1 MGLSLLMSK
10 FFFIE
15 RKSKDIKSP
24 LIILIHGYGSNEKDL
39 FSLIDY
45 LPKEAHIIS
54 PRGPIELF
62 NNSYAWY
69 DIYVDANNKFYDYKG
84 AMKIRDELSKFID
97 EIIKHPNIDSENITL
112 IGFSQGAILS
122 HAISYSY
129 PGKIKN
135 IMALSGV
142 IDEKIMKRA
151 DLKPKTNIYISHGT
165 NDNMIDYHI
174 SRESLNFY
182 KSKNIDFTFESY
194 DQGHGINEKNLK
206 SLVIWLKEKI

>member
-1 MGLSLLMSK
+1 MSK
-10 FFFIE
+10 FFFID

-45 LPKEAHIIS
+45 LPKEAYIIS
-54 PRGPIELF
+54 LRGPIELF

-69 DIYVDANNKFYDYKG
+69 DIYVDASNKFYDHEG
-84 AMKIRDELSKFID
+84 AKKIRDELSKFID
-97 EIIKHPNIDSENITL
+97 EIIKHSNIDSDNITL

-151 DLKPKTNIYISHGT
+151 DSKPKTNIYISHGT

-182 KSKNIDFTFESY
+182 KSKDIDFTFESY

-206 SLVIWLKEKI
+206 SLIIWLKEKI

>member
-1 MGLSLLMSK
+1 MSK
-10 FFFIE
+10 FFFID
-15 RKSKDIKSP
+15 RKSKEIKSP

-45 LPKEAHIIS
+45 LPKEAYIIS
-54 PRGPIELF
+54 LRGPIELF

-69 DIYVDANNKFYDYKG
+69 DIYVDANNKFYDHEG
-84 AMKIRDELSKFID
+84 AKKIRDELSKFID

-151 DLKPKTNIYISHGT
+151 DSKPKTNIYISHGT
-165 NDNMIDYHI
+165 NDKMIDYHI

-182 KSKNIDFTFESY
+182 KSKDIDFTFESY

-206 SLVIWLKEKI
+206 SLIIWLKEKI

>member
-1 MGLSLLMSK
+1 MSK
-10 FFFIE
+10 FFFID

-45 LPKEAHIIS
+45 LPKEAYIIS
-54 PRGPIELF
+54 LRGPIELF

-69 DIYVDANNKFYDYKG
+69 DIYVDADNKFYDHEG
-84 AMKIRDELSKFID
+84 AEKIRDELCKFID

-182 KSKNIDFTFESY
+182 KSKDIDFTFESY

>member
-1 MGLSLLMSK
+1 MSK
-10 FFFIE
+10 FFFID

-45 LPKEAHIIS
+45 LPEEAYIIS
-54 PRGPIELF
+54 LRGPIELF

-69 DIYVDANNKFYDYKG
+69 DIYVDANNKLYDHEG
-84 AMKIRDELSKFID
+84 AKKIRDELSKFID
-97 EIIKHPNIDSENITL
+97 EIIKYPNIDSDNITL

-142 IDEKIMKRA
+142 IDEKIMKRT

-182 KSKNIDFTFESY
+182 KSKDIDFTFESY

>member
-1 MGLSLLMSK
+1 MSK

-45 LPKEAHIIS
+45 LPKEAYIIS
-54 PRGPIELF
+54 LRGPIELF

-69 DIYVDANNKFYDYKG
+69 EINVDANNKFYDHEG
-84 AMKIRDELSKFID
+84 AKKIRDELSKFID
-97 EIIKHPNIDSENITL
+97 EIIKYLDIDSDNITL

-151 DLKPKTNIYISHGT
+151 DLKSKTNIYISHGI
-165 NDNMIDYHI
+165 NDNMINYHI

-182 KSKNIDFTFESY
+182 KSKDIDFTFESY

>member
-1 MGLSLLMSK
+1 MSK
-10 FFFIE
+10 FFFID

-39 FSLIDY
+39 FSLIGY
-45 LPKEAHIIS
+45 LPKEAYIIS
-54 PRGPIELF
+54 LRGPIELF

-69 DIYVDANNKFYDYKG
+69 DIYVDANNKFYDHEG
-84 AMKIRDELSKFID
+84 AKKIRDELSKFID
-97 EIIKHPNIDSENITL
+97 EIIKHPNIDSDNITL

-151 DLKPKTNIYISHGT
+151 DSKPKTNIYISHGT
-165 NDNMIDYHI
+165 NDKMIDYHI

-182 KSKNIDFTFESY
+182 KSKDIDFTFESY
-194 DQGHGINEKNLK
+194 DQGHGVNEKNLK

>member
-1 MGLSLLMSK
+1 MGK
-10 FFFIE
+10 FFFID

-24 LIILIHGYGSNEKDL
+24 LIILIHCYGSNEKAL

-45 LPKEAHIIS
+45 LPKEAYIIS
-54 PRGPIELF
+54 LRGPIELF

-69 DIYVDANNKFYDYKG
+69 DIYVDANNKFYDHEG
-84 AMKIRDELSKFID
+84 AKKIRDELSKFID
-97 EIIKHPNIDSENITL
+97 EIIKHPNIDSDNITL

-151 DLKPKTNIYISHGT
+151 DSKPKTNIYISHGT

-182 KSKNIDFTFESY
+182 KSKDIDFTFESY

-206 SLVIWLKEKI
+206 SLIIWLKEKI

>member
-1 MGLSLLMSK
+1 MSK
-10 FFFIE
+10 FFFID

-45 LPKEAHIIS
+45 LPKEAYIIS
-54 PRGPIELF
+54 LRGPIELF

-69 DIYVDANNKFYDYKG
+69 DIYVDANNKFYDHEG
-84 AMKIRDELSKFID
+84 AKKIRDELSKFID
-97 EIIKHPNIDSENITL
+97 EIIKHPNIDSDNITL

-129 PGKIKN
+129 PRKIKN

-151 DLKPKTNIYISHGT
+151 DSKPKTNIYISHGT
-165 NDNMIDYHI
+165 NDKMIDYHI

-182 KSKNIDFTFESY
+182 KSKDIDFTFESY

-206 SLVIWLKEKI
+206 SLIIWLKEKI

>member
-1 MGLSLLMSK
+1 MSK
-10 FFFIE
+10 FFFID

-45 LPKEAHIIS
+45 LPKEAYIIS
-54 PRGPIELF
+54 LRGPIELF

-69 DIYVDANNKFYDYKG
+69 NIYVDANNKFYDHEG
-84 AMKIRDELSKFID
+84 AKKIRDELSKFID
-97 EIIKHPNIDSENITL
+97 EIIKHPNINSDNITL

-151 DLKPKTNIYISHGT
+151 DSKPKTNIYISHGT
-165 NDNMIDYHI
+165 NDKMIDYHI

-182 KSKNIDFTFESY
+182 KSKDIDFTFESY

>member
-1 MGLSLLMSK
+1 M
-10 FFFIE
+10 
-15 RKSKDIKSP
+15 
-24 LIILIHGYGSNEKDL
+24 
-39 FSLIDY
+39 IDY
-45 LPKEAHIIS
+45 LPKKAYIIS
-54 PRGPIELF
+54 VRGPIELF

-69 DIYVDANNKFYDYKG
+69 DIYVDANNKFYDHEG
-84 AMKIRDELSKFID
+84 AKKIRDELSKFID
-97 EIIKHPNIDSENITL
+97 EIIKHPNIDSDNITL

-151 DLKPKTNIYISHGT
+151 DSKPKTNIYISHGT

-182 KSKNIDFTFESY
+182 KSKDIDFTFESY

-206 SLVIWLKEKI
+206 SLIIWLKEKI

>member
-1 MGLSLLMSK
+1 MGK
-10 FFFIE
+10 FFFID

-45 LPKEAHIIS
+45 LPKEAYIIS
-54 PRGPIELF
+54 LRGPIELF

-69 DIYVDANNKFYDYKG
+69 NIYVDANNKFYDHEG
-84 AMKIRDELSKFID
+84 AKKIRDELSKFID
-97 EIIKHPNIDSENITL
+97 EIIKHPNINSDNITL

-151 DLKPKTNIYISHGT
+151 DSKPKTNIYISHGT
-165 NDNMIDYHI
+165 NDKMIDYHI

-182 KSKNIDFTFESY
+182 KSKDIDFTFESY

>member
-1 MGLSLLMSK
+1 MGK
-10 FFFIE
+10 FFFID

-39 FSLIDY
+39 FSLIGY
-45 LPKEAHIIS
+45 LPKEAYIIS
-54 PRGPIELF
+54 LRGPIELF

-69 DIYVDANNKFYDYKG
+69 DIYVDSNNKFYDHEG
-84 AMKIRDELSKFID
+84 AKKIRDELSKFID
-97 EIIKHPNIDSENITL
+97 EIIKHPNIDSDNITL

-151 DLKPKTNIYISHGT
+151 DSKPKTNIYISHGT
-165 NDNMIDYHI
+165 NDKMIDYHI

-182 KSKNIDFTFESY
+182 KSKDIDFTFESY

-206 SLVIWLKEKI
+206 SLIIWLKEKI

>member
-1 MGLSLLMSK
+1 MSK
-10 FFFIE
+10 FFFID

-45 LPKEAHIIS
+45 LPKEAYIIS
-54 PRGPIELF
+54 LRGPIELF

-69 DIYVDANNKFYDYKG
+69 DIYVDANNKFYDHEG
-84 AMKIRDELSKFID
+84 AKKIRDELSKFID
-97 EIIKHPNIDSENITL
+97 EIIKHPNIDSDNITL

-165 NDNMIDYHI
+165 NDKMIDYHI

-182 KSKNIDFTFESY
+182 KSKDIDFTF
-194 DQGHGINEKNLK
+194 
-206 SLVIWLKEKI
+206 

>member
-1 MGLSLLMSK
+1 MSK
-10 FFFIE
+10 FFFID

-24 LIILIHGYGSNEKDL
+24 LIILIHGYGSNERDL

-45 LPKEAHIIS
+45 LPEEAYIIS
-54 PRGPIELF
+54 LRGPIELF

-69 DIYVDANNKFYDYKG
+69 DIYIDANNKFYDHEG
-84 AMKIRDELSKFID
+84 AKKIRDELSKFID

-151 DLKPKTNIYISHGT
+151 DSKPKTSIYISHGT
-165 NDNMIDYHI
+165 NDNMIDYQI

-182 KSKNIDFTFESY
+182 KSKDIDFTFESF
-194 DQGHGINEKNLK
+194 DQGHGVNEKNLK

>member
-1 MGLSLLMSK
+1 MGK
-10 FFFIE
+10 FFFID

-45 LPKEAHIIS
+45 LPKEAYIIS
-54 PRGPIELF
+54 LRGPIELF

-69 DIYVDANNKFYDYKG
+69 DIYVDANNKFYDHEG
-84 AMKIRDELSKFID
+84 AKKIRDELSKFID
-97 EIIKHPNIDSENITL
+97 EIIKHPNIDSDNITL

-129 PGKIKN
+129 TGKIKN

-151 DLKPKTNIYISHGT
+151 DSKPKTNIYISHGT

-182 KSKNIDFTFESY
+182 KSKDIDFTFESY

-206 SLVIWLKEKI
+206 SLIIWLKEKI

>member
-1 MGLSLLMSK
+1 MSK
-10 FFFIE
+10 FFFID

-45 LPKEAHIIS
+45 LPKEAYIIS
-54 PRGPIELF
+54 LRGPIELF

-69 DIYVDANNKFYDYKG
+69 DIYIDANNKFYDHEG
-84 AMKIRDELSKFID
+84 AKKIRDELSKFID
-97 EIIKHPNIDSENITL
+97 EIIKHPNIDSDNITL

-142 IDEKIMKRA
+142 IDEKIMKRV
-151 DLKPKTNIYISHGT
+151 DSEPKTNIYISHGT

-182 KSKNIDFTFESY
+182 KSKDIDFTFESY
-194 DQGHGINEKNLK
+194 DQGHGVNEKNLK

>member
-1 MGLSLLMSK
+1 MSK

-15 RKSKDIKSP
+15 RKSKDVKSP

-45 LPKEAHIIS
+45 LPKEANIIS
-54 PRGPIELF
+54 LRGPIELF

-69 DIYVDANNKFYDYKG
+69 DIYVDANNKFYDHEG
-84 AMKIRDELSKFID
+84 AKKIRDELYKFID
-97 EIIKHPNIDSENITL
+97 EIIKYPNIDSDNITL

-135 IMALSGV
+135 IMALSGI

-151 DLKPKTNIYISHGT
+151 DFKPKTNIYISHGT

-182 KSKNIDFTFESY
+182 KSKDIDFTFESY

>member
-1 MGLSLLMSK
+1 MSK
-10 FFFIE
+10 FFFVD

-45 LPKEAHIIS
+45 LPEKAYIIS
-54 PRGPIELF
+54 IRGPIELF

-69 DIYVDANNKFYDYKG
+69 NIYEDANSKFYDLEG
-84 AMKIRDELSKFID
+84 ARQIRDELSKFID
-97 EIIKHPNIDSENITL
+97 DIIKYPNIDSNNVTL
-112 IGFSQGAILS
+112 IGFSQGAVLS

-129 PGKIKN
+129 TGKIKN

-142 IDEKIMKRA
+142 IDEKIMKKT

-165 NDNMIDYHI
+165 SDNIIDYNI
-174 SRESLNFY
+174 SHESLNFY

-194 DQGHGINEKNLK
+194 DQGHGINEKNLE
-206 SLVIWLKEKI
+206 SLVKWLKEKI

>member
-1 MGLSLLMSK
+1 MSK
-10 FFFIE
+10 FFFID
-15 RKSKDIKSP
+15 RKSKDIKCP

-45 LPKEAHIIS
+45 LPKEAYIIS
-54 PRGPIELF
+54 LRGPIELF

-69 DIYVDANNKFYDYKG
+69 DIYVDANNKFYDHEG
-84 AMKIRDELSKFID
+84 AKKIRDELSKFID
-97 EIIKHPNIDSENITL
+97 EIIKHPNIDSDNITL
-112 IGFSQGAILS
+112 IGFSQGAILT
-122 HAISYSY
+122 HANSYSY
-129 PGKIKN
+129 PGKITN

-151 DLKPKTNIYISHGT
+151 DSKPKTNIYISHGT

-182 KSKNIDFTFESY
+182 KSKDIDFTFESY

-206 SLVIWLKEKI
+206 SLIIWLKEKI

>member
-1 MGLSLLMSK
+1 MSK
-10 FFFIE
+10 FFFID

-45 LPKEAHIIS
+45 LPKEAYIIS
-54 PRGPIELF
+54 LRGPIELF

-69 DIYVDANNKFYDYKG
+69 DIYVDANNKFYDHEG
-84 AMKIRDELSKFID
+84 AKKIRDELSKFID
-97 EIIKHPNIDSENITL
+97 ETIKHPNIDSDNITL

-151 DLKPKTNIYISHGT
+151 DSKPKTNIYISHGT

-182 KSKNIDFTFESY
+182 KSKDIDFTFESY

-206 SLVIWLKEKI
+206 SLIIWLKEKI

>member
-1 MGLSLLMSK
+1 MSK
-10 FFFIE
+10 FFFID
-15 RKSKDIKSP
+15 RKSKEIKSP

-45 LPKEAHIIS
+45 LPKEAYIIS
-54 PRGPIELF
+54 LRGPIELF

-69 DIYVDANNKFYDYKG
+69 DIYVDANNKFYDHEG
-84 AMKIRDELSKFID
+84 AKKIRDESSKFID
-97 EIIKHPNIDSENITL
+97 EIIKHPNIDSDNITL

-129 PGKIKN
+129 PRKIKN

-151 DLKPKTNIYISHGT
+151 DSKPKTNIYISHGT

-206 SLVIWLKEKI
+206 SLIIWLKEKI

>member
-1 MGLSLLMSK
+1 MSK
-10 FFFIE
+10 FFFID

-24 LIILIHGYGSNEKDL
+24 LIILIHGDGGNEKDL

-45 LPKEAHIIS
+45 LPKEAYIIS
-54 PRGPIELF
+54 LRGPIELF

-69 DIYVDANNKFYDYKG
+69 DIYVDANNKFYDHEG
-84 AMKIRDELSKFID
+84 AKKIRDELSKFID
-97 EIIKHPNIDSENITL
+97 EIIKHPNIDSDNITL

-151 DLKPKTNIYISHGT
+151 DSKPKTNIYISHGT
-165 NDNMIDYHI
+165 NDKMIDYHI

-182 KSKNIDFTFESY
+182 KSKDIDFTFESY

-206 SLVIWLKEKI
+206 SLIIWLKEKI